1 MNEKLKQLA
10 VEIGG
15 SHYPEVSQLYLPLTV
30 RLVYE
35 DAIEA
40 LAQAGY
46 EDASAMLGVHYRR
59 TYESLDQ

>member
-1 MNEKLKQLA
+1 MNDKLKKLA

-15 SHYPEVSQLYLPLTV
+15 SHYPAVSQPYLPTTV

-46 EDASAMLGVHYRR
+46 EDASAMLGVYYRK